1 MVRKTTKSE
10 EAVAGEQRSSIEST
24 IGAEIPRPRASAA
37 SLGAAPP
44 RTEIHGVSGTILV
57 MLDGRPISTEAGK
70 RVYDLLADAGGLT
83 TAATTPAA
91 ATPAIAGENGTPN
104 GVRRGS
110 VPLPV
115 LGAVVNGRLRALD
128 HVLVSNCTVKTV
140 EFGTKDGT
148 AIYIRT
154 AILLLCEA
162 VREIDPNLNP
172 VVGQSLAGGYSFTV
186 RQRGVLLEAIDP
198 GLIRRVKKNMLRFV
212 AEDRPVV
219 VRRVAVEE
227 ALEYF
232 RQIQAWDKAKLLE
245 TTRRAEIQWAS
256 VGNFRDLV
264 TGPLALSAGV
274 IREFDLIPYA
284 TEMVLRFPGRDFR
297 LRPAPKLP
305 TRLYTAYREAR
316 RWNDELGISNV
327 GQLNEAVIRGHVGE
341 VIRVAE
347 GFHEKKVAAIADEIA
362 MRKGCRLVLV
372 AGPSSSGK
380 TTFTK
385 RLCVQL
391 RVLGL
396 RPIAISMDN
405 YYVNRCDTPK
415 HADGSYNFECLEA
428 LDVVHFNQQVQ
439 ALIRG
444 ENAETPRYSF
454 TRGMRVE
461 ETTPMELGPREILIT
476 EGIHCLNPR
485 LTEGI
490 QKRKKF
496 SIYVSALTQLSID
509 DHSRIFTADV
519 RLLRR
524 LVRDRMFRGYTAE
537 DTLRGW
543 PSVRSGENRYIFP
556 FQENADT
563 MFNSAL
569 VYEPAVI
576 RTYAER
582 FLLEVPL
589 DSPVM
594 SEAYRLLRFLHL
606 LVPLFSQ
613 EVPQNS
619 LLREFIGGSSF
630 DY

>member
-1 MVRKTTKSE
+1 MN
-10 EAVAGEQRSSIEST
+10 
-24 IGAEIPRPRASAA
+24 
-37 SLGAAPP
+37 
-44 RTEIHGVSGTILV
+44 GVTGPISV
-57 MLDGRPISTEAGK
+57 NLDGSPISTTPGT
-70 RVYDLLADAGGLT
+70 RVYDLLLSAGGLSVEGAPGPQAGT
-83 TAATTPAA
+83 EGGPPPASA
-91 ATPAIAGENGTPN
+91 
-104 GVRRGS
+104 RRG
-110 VPLPV
+110 PGALPV
-115 LGAVVNGRLRALD
+115 LGAIVNGRLRALD
-128 HVLVSNCTVKTV
+128 HVLVSNCIVNTV
-140 EFGTKDGT
+140 EFGMKDGT

-162 VREIDPNLNP
+162 VREIDPSLNP
-172 VVGQSLAGGYSFTV
+172 VVGQSLAGGYSFTL
-186 RQRGVLLEAIDP
+186 RRDGVLLETIDP
-198 GLIRRVKKNMLRFV
+198 GLIRRVKKSMLRFV
-212 AEDRPVV
+212 AEDRAVV

-227 ALEYF
+227 ALLYF
-232 RQIQAWDKAKLLE
+232 REIQAWDKVKLLE
-245 TTRRAEIQWAS
+245 TTRRAEVQWAS
-256 VGNFRDLV
+256 VGHFRDLV

-316 RWNDELGISNV
+316 RWNDELGISNI

-405 YYVNRCDTPK
+405 YYVNRLDTPK
-415 HADGSYNFECLEA
+415 HPDGSYNFESLEA
-428 LDVVHFNQQVQ
+428 LDVAHFNAQVQ

-444 ENAETPRYSF
+444 EHAETPRYSF
-454 TRGMRVE
+454 TKGMRVE
-461 ETTPMELGPREILIT
+461 ETIPMELGPRDILIT

-490 QKRKKF
+490 PKRKKF

-509 DHSRIFTADV
+509 DHSRIFTSDV
-519 RLLRR
+519 RMLRR
-524 LVRDRMFRGYTAE
+524 LVRDRMFRNYTAE
-537 DTLRGW
+537 ETLRGW
-543 PSVRSGENRYIFP
+543 PSVRAGENRYIFP
-556 FQENADT
+556 FQEYADT

-589 DSPVM
+589 DSPAM
-594 SEAYRLLRFLHL
+594 SETYRLLRFLHL
-606 LVPLFSQ
+606 LVPLFPQ

-630 DY
+630 NY